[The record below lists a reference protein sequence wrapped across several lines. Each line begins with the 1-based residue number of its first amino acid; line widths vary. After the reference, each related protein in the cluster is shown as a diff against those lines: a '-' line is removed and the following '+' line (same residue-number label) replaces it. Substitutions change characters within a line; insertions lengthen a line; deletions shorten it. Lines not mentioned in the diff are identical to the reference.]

1 MASTATLNTMAEGL
15 MKVAKELTALMAL
28 PNADIDFLTELQ
40 TSILGYVQ
48 HANMPSASLPPP
60 GPANQLPA
68 PPGPPGPPGM
78 PPEIASLLGGGGA
91 PQGVAGAGMA
101 PGPVGNL
108 PSRAAPD
115 PGELRRMMGPAAPR

>member
-48 HANMPSASLPPP
+48 HANMPSPSLPPP
-60 GPANQLPA
+60 GPNNQLP
-68 PPGPPGPPGM
+68 GPPPPAGI
-78 PPEIASLLGGGGA
+78 PPEVAALMGGGGA
-91 PQGVAGAGMA
+91 PQGITPSPNPAM
-101 PGPVGNL
+101 PVGNVASQAG
-108 PSRAAPD
+108 PPNPD
-115 PGELRRMMGPAAPR
+115 ELRRLLR